1 MSPTVCNS
9 SMQTGCYPYHGN
21 GGVVALS
28 GRTPCGTC
36 GDPIQRVS
44 IGEFTKDVCFND
56 CVKAFCAANNLIV
69 DFTTGMLTDAKGAN
83 PCVTIGELL
92 SCMFTFNADTFKVG
106 PSVSVGQLVT
116 VIVDNDLHVYGT
128 GSSHH
133 REYPLYCNF
142 VQKLPSWG
150 LGCGSGSVR
159 AQLGPV
165 FGFGIDRCVGQYC
178 LQVNAFVTPYLILV
192 KPVQIS
198 CLTDI
203 IVALNFIPFLAKL
216 QIKKGT
222 QIYGGV
228 APY

>member
-1 MSPTVCNS
+1 MNTTPTVCKS
-9 SMQTGCYPYHGN
+9 CKQSGCYPFHGN

-44 IGEFTKDVCFND
+44 IGEFTKDVCFYD
-56 CVKAFCAANNLIV
+56 CVRSFMTVYGLTH
-69 DFTTGMLTDAKGAN
+69 DPTTGALVHPSGIPPT
-83 PCVTIGELL
+83 VTIGELL
-92 SCMFTFNADTFKVG
+92 SCMFIFNADSFKVE

-116 VIVDNDLHVYGT
+116 VVVDNDAHVFGT

-133 REYPLYCNF
+133 RDYPLYCNF
-142 VQKLPSWG
+142 LQKLPSYG
-150 LGCGSGSVR
+150 LGLEVGKG
-159 AQLGPV
+159 LGITP
-165 FGFGIDRCVGQYC
+165 GFAFDRSMGQFC
-178 LQVNAFVTPYLILV
+178 LQINAFVTPYTILV
-192 KPVQIS
+192 SPVRVS
-198 CLTDI
+198 KLEDI
-203 IVALNFIPFLAKL
+203 IIALNFIPFLAKL

>member
-1 MSPTVCNS
+1 MNMSPTVCNS
-9 SMQTGCYPYHGN
+9 SKQTGCYPYHGN

-28 GRTPCGTC
+28 GRSPCGTC

-44 IGEFTKDVCFND
+44 IGEFTKDVCFTD
-56 CVKAFCAANNLIV
+56 CVKAFCAIANLSF
-69 DFTTGMLTDAKGAN
+69 DPTTGTLTNASGAN
-83 PCVTIGELL
+83 PSLTIGELL

-116 VIVDNDLHVYGT
+116 VIVDNDAHVHGT

-150 LGCGSGSVR
+150 WGYGMS
-159 AQLGPV
+159 GPV
-165 FGFGIDRCVGQYC
+165 SGFGIDRCVGQYC

-198 CLTDI
+198 CLADI